1 MHSAPRQPD
10 TWPLAVRGL
19 VNMLVVPQGFTLSV
33 TGTFAITL
41 GHRGFPGPVVIW
53 LFIAGAGLGF
63 CGITLISGARR
74 EAPGRPVSIAGL
86 AMMNLLPA
94 VVVPAAWSASW
105 WISGKTASFLVAG
118 ACTSVFYLAGLAAFL
133 VLLHPRT
140 RATRRGASVQ
150 AHPQEEQ
157 DAQACASS

>member
-1 MHSAPRQPD
+1 MHSAPRQPE
-10 TWPLAVRGL
+10 TWHLAVRGL

-33 TGTFAITL
+33 TDTFAITL

-53 LFIAGAGLGF
+53 LFIVAAGLGF
-63 CGITLISGARR
+63 CGTILISGAQS

-94 VVVPAAWSASW
+94 VVVPAACNASW

-118 ACTSVFYLAGLAAFL
+118 ACTSVFYLTGLAAFL

-140 RATRRGASVQ
+140 RAARRGASAH

-157 DAQACASS
+157 DSQACASS